1 MYCNYNIL
9 LRYCCTV
16 KLTWEQVWH
25 IGESTCHPPMWPG
38 FNSWHQHHTLYVGK
52 FVLGSLLCSG
62 RSFSRYL
69 LHGFPWPLLKNQHRQ
84 IPIWPGMVDQD
95 QLYSFHFN
103 NNEEDKEKGFRW
115 KEYPSSTA
123 TTVLKREPNLKWF
136 FAVISYSK
144 VICLVLSIIIIG

>member
-1 MYCNYNIL
+1 
-9 LRYCCTV
+9 
-16 KLTWEQVWH
+16 
-25 IGESTCHPPMWPG
+25 
-38 FNSWHQHHTLYVGK
+38 
-52 FVLGSLLCSG
+52 
-62 RSFSRYL
+62 
-69 LHGFPWPLLKNQHRQ
+69 
-84 IPIWPGMVDQD
+84 MVDQD

-144 VICLVLSIIIIG
+144 VIFLVLSIIIIG